1 MTTLPRSHTP
11 MKLRVA
17 RTIKWNII
25 DKISTQLLYGVTG
38 IVLANL
44 LDPADFGLIGAVM
57 VFQAFATMFIDSGF
71 SSALIQRR
79 SPSQLDYSSV
89 LWFNIA
95 MSVAVY
101 IILFFAAPFI
111 ADMFGGDK
119 RLIPLSRVMFL
130 TFIINATAIVQTNR
144 LMKQMNVR
152 LIAVS
157 NALGLLVG
165 GGIGIAL
172 ALAGFGAWALVWQ
185 AVALSI
191 CKSLTLWIAA
201 RWWPMM
207 RFSWAALMSYRKVGF
222 SMMGATFLS
231 ILFQKIYSFF
241 IGNRAGIIPLGY
253 YTQAE
258 KWSTMGVSSLAT
270 IFSSSFLPALSEYQ
284 DDPRRFAAASA
295 KMTRFTSYLLFPA
308 CAMLAVM
315 APQLFHL
322 LFGNKWNA
330 SILLFQLLMLRGVFT
345 VLTTL
350 YQNFIMSRG
359 HARLIMAGEII
370 RDAVAIIAIFITL
383 PYIAISTPT
392 DLTEG
397 VVIFLW
403 GQVGASAVTWIVLLF
418 IAARLSWRTPWQLL
432 SDSIPYL
439 LITLIAVG
447 AMLRIPR
454 LLTADWAILLC
465 EIAAGG
471 GIYLLLNYLHGSKM
485 QRDVLEYI
493 LGRWR
498 KRKS

>member
-1 MTTLPRSHTP
+1 MTALPDSQAP

-44 LDPADFGLIGAVM
+44 LDPTDFGLIGAVL

-79 SPSQLDYSSV
+79 APSSLDYSSV

-95 MSVAVY
+95 MSVVIY
-101 IILFFAAPFI
+101 IILFFSAPFI
-111 ADMFGGDK
+111 ADLFDGD
-119 RLIPLSRVMFL
+119 RRIISLSRVMFL

-144 LMKQMNVR
+144 LMKQMNVK

-172 ALAGFGAWALVWQ
+172 ALTGFGAWALVWQ
-185 AVALSI
+185 AVALSC
-191 CKSLTLWIAA
+191 CKSLTLWIVS

-207 RFSWAALMSYRKVGF
+207 RFSWKALMSYRKVGF

-258 KWSTMGVSSLAT
+258 KWSTMGVSSLAS
-270 IFSSSFLPALSEYQ
+270 ILSSSFLPALSEYQ
-284 DDPRRFAAASA
+284 DDPKRFASASA

-308 CAMLAVM
+308 CVMLAVM
-315 APQLFHL
+315 APQIFHL
-322 LFGNKWNA
+322 LFGHKWDA
-330 SILLFQLLMLRGVFT
+330 SILLFQLLMLRGIFT

-370 RDAVAIIAIFITL
+370 RDAVAIAAIIITL
-383 PYIAISTPT
+383 PYIALSTPD

-397 VVIFLW
+397 VAIFLW
-403 GQVGASAVTWIVLLF
+403 GQVAASAVTWIVLLF
-418 IAARLSWRTPWQLL
+418 IAARLSWRKPWQLI
-432 SDSIPYL
+432 SDSTPYL
-439 LITLIAVG
+439 LITLIAAG
-447 AMLRIPR
+447 AMLRIER
-454 LLTADWAILLC
+454 LLTADWAIL
-465 EIAAGG
+465 AGELITG
-471 GIYLLLNYLHGSKM
+471 IGIYILLNCLGGSKV
-485 QRDVLEYI
+485 QREVLEFL

-498 KRKS
+498 KQKC